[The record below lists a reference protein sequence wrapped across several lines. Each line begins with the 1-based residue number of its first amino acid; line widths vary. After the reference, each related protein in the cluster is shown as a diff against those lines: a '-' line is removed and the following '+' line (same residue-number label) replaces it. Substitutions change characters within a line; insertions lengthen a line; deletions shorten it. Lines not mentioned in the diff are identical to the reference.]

1 MLNSTILISDI
12 LLHFTF
18 NYSTVFLHRHRALG
32 NDTNRNDFES
42 RRHTWCRLK
51 TDPNKQII
59 GNSKPRTEHQNL
71 RCPGAAC
78 QLSARHGANCR
89 VFRSVSISNVIEV
102 QKLHRLSIVC
112 SGDEPVL
119 VHDQVTR
126 RVEGQN
132 DGLGAGG
139 AVEADYGAVSVV
151 ILGVGSV

>member
-1 MLNSTILISDI
+1 MLNSTILILDI

-32 NDTNRNDFES
+32 NDFES

-51 TDPNKQII
+51 ADPNQQII

-89 VFRSVSISNVIEV
+89 VLRSVSISNIIEV